1 MRFSVISIK
10 PEYAEKIY
18 IRQKIF
24 EFRKVPPRDL
34 RASYIVYESAPVSKM
49 TGYIDFGA
57 SFTMPAWRVVGF
69 VKRFLNC
76 SKATAITAMGLS
88 EKELIEYAGG
98 PDCFVTALLIKSA
111 LESHRLRLLDVKIRP
126 PQNWG
131 TFNFVTRGAMLP
143 ERDTIHEPSL
153 NAD

>member
-1 MRFSVISIK
+1 MKFSVISIK
-10 PEYAEKIY
+10 PKYAEKIY
-18 IRQKIF
+18 TGQKIF
-24 EFRKVPPRDL
+24 EFRKVSPRDL

-49 TGYIDFGA
+49 TGFIDFGA

-69 VKRFLNC
+69 VKRFLNS
-76 SKATAITAMGLS
+76 SKATAIAAMGLS
-88 EKELIEYAGG
+88 EKELVEYAGG

-111 LESHRLRLLDVKIRP
+111 LKSRRLLDIKIKP

-131 TFNFVTRGAMLP
+131 ALNFVTRGAMLP

-153 NAD
+153 NGD

>member
-18 IRQKIF
+18 TRQKIF

-76 SKATAITAMGLS
+76 SKATAITAIGLS

-111 LESHRLRLLDVKIRP
+111 LKSHRLLDVKIKP

-131 TFNFVTRGAMLP
+131 TLNFVTRGAELL
-143 ERDTIHEPSL
+143 ELDTIHEPSL

>member
-1 MRFSVISIK
+1 MRFLVISIK

-18 IRQKIF
+18 TRQKIF

-76 SKATAITAMGLS
+76 SKATAIAAMGLS

-111 LESHRLRLLDVKIRP
+111 LKSHRLLDVKIKP

-131 TFNFVTRGAMLP
+131 TLNFVTRGAELP
-143 ERDTIHEPSL
+143 ERDSVHEPSL
-153 NAD
+153 NGD

>member
-18 IRQKIF
+18 TGQKIF

-34 RASYIVYESAPVSKM
+34 RASYMVYESAPVSKM
-49 TGYIDFGA
+49 TGFIDFGA

-69 VKRFLNC
+69 VKRLLNC

-98 PDCFVTALLIKSA
+98 PDSFVTALLIKSA
-111 LESHRLRLLDVKIRP
+111 LKSHRLLDIKIKP

-131 TFNFVTRGAMLP
+131 TINFVTRGAMLP

>member
-18 IRQKIF
+18 TRQKIF

-34 RASYIVYESAPVSKM
+34 RASYIVYESAPISKM

-69 VKRFLNC
+69 VKRFLGC
-76 SKATAITAMGLS
+76 TKTTAISAMGIS

-98 PDCFVTALLIKSA
+98 PDCFVTALFIKSA
-111 LESHRLRLLDVKIRP
+111 LKSHCLLDVKIRP

-131 TFNFVTRGAMLP
+131 TLNFVTRGAMLP
-143 ERDTIHEPSL
+143 ERDTIHEPSF
-153 NAD
+153 NED

>member
-18 IRQKIF
+18 TRQKIF

-76 SKATAITAMGLS
+76 SKSTAITAMGLS

-111 LESHRLRLLDVKIRP
+111 LKSHRLLDVKIKP

-131 TFNFVTRGAMLP
+131 TLNFVTRVAELL
-143 ERDTIHEPSL
+143 ELDTIHEPSL

>member
-18 IRQKIF
+18 TGQKIF

-76 SKATAITAMGLS
+76 SKATTITAMGLS

-111 LESHRLRLLDVKIRP
+111 LKSHRLLDVKIKP

-131 TFNFVTRGAMLP
+131 TLNFVTRGAMLP

-153 NAD
+153 NGN

>member
-1 MRFSVISIK
+1 MVRFSVISIK

-18 IRQKIF
+18 TRQKIF

-57 SFTMPAWRVVGF
+57 SFTMQAWRVVGF
-69 VKRFLNC
+69 IKRFLNC

-88 EKELIEYAGG
+88 EKALIEYAGG
-98 PDCFVTALLIKSA
+98 PDCFVTALLIKYA
-111 LESHRLRLLDVKIRP
+111 LKTHCLLDVKIKP

-153 NAD
+153 NGD